1 MASSFLTSLP
11 SAVSP
16 AFPVGDESAA
26 KAASPAEAAP
36 PAKSASPAEAAP
48 PAKAAP
54 PAEAA
59 SSAKLL
65 QSFPILT
72 LVTLFFTNAVHPIV
86 RWGITASI
94 LFEALSTLPSTLMTK
109 KRIQHGDDKCYI
121 FKYTDIMGALKVWSL
136 AAGLGRG
143 IIINMTTGA
152 ISMPLPK
159 FFSFKQLGTEI
170 DLTMTY
176 KVWRKFDGSCITVFN
191 GIVATLG
198 SATSAQVKAT
208 KEFLKSILPRLDP
221 NTTYIFEFCDS
232 ANDPKTEKSEAPP
245 SVVLLHAIDS
255 TGTYLNIVTIGT
267 ELGVEFAVCEY
278 LTGQQVLDRIY
289 EMDQSVC
296 STGDITQILEGFVIQ
311 GTDGI
316 IYKIKTTTWEILSDL
331 PRITSCSQFPTK
343 LKLCIPKKS
352 RCTAI
357 CIANAKAAYVKSV
370 SDAVKKMQ
378 MKGVSVECLK
388 AVSEIVIL
396 EYDDSERKF
405 LTGAPQMKFESFK
418 KLLLE
423 NSITDESFDPK
434 THGKIIGKNVGM
446 MKYAK
451 TIGGVANLTVLD
463 FV

>member
-1 MASSFLTSLP
+1 MASSSIVTQS
-11 SAVSP
+11 S
-16 AFPVGDESAA
+16 GT
-26 KAASPAEAAP
+26 P
-36 PAKSASPAEAAP
+36 PGGAT
-48 PAKAAP
+48 
-54 PAEAA
+54 AA
-59 SSAKLL
+59 SSTGGCKDLL
-65 QSFPILT
+65 ESVPILT
-72 LVTLFFTNAVHPIV
+72 LVTLFFTTPTHPII
-86 RWGITASI
+86 RWGITAPF
-94 LFEALSTLPSTLMTK
+94 LFEALSTLPTALMTK
-109 KRIQHGDDKCYI
+109 KRIQHGDDECYI
-121 FKYTDIMGALKVWSL
+121 FKYTDLMGSRKDWSL

-159 FFSFKQLGTEI
+159 FFSFKQLCTEI

-198 SATSAQVKAT
+198 SANSVQAKAA
-208 KEFLKSILPRLDP
+208 KVFLESKLDLLDP
-221 NTTYIFEFCDS
+221 NTTYIFEFCDQEI
-232 ANDPKTEKSEAPP
+232 DPKTEKSDAPP

-255 TGTYLNIVTIGT
+255 TGTYLDIVTIGT
-267 ELGVEFAVCEY
+267 ELGIEFAVCEY
-278 LTGQQVLDRIY
+278 LTGQQIIDRID
-289 EMDQSVC
+289 EMDKCVC

-316 IYKIKTTTWEILSDL
+316 IYKIKTTTWEILSEL
-331 PRITSCSQFPTK
+331 PRITSCSQFHTK

-352 RCTAI
+352 RCTAT
-357 CIANAKAAYVKSV
+357 CIANAKDAYVKSV
-370 SDAVKKMQ
+370 SDTVDKMQ
-378 MKGVSVECLK
+378 MKGVSVECLQV
-388 AVSEIVIL
+388 VSEIVIQ
-396 EYDDSERKF
+396 EYDDRERKF
-405 LTGAPQMKFESFK
+405 LTGAPHIKFESFK

-423 NSITDESFDPK
+423 HNITDESFDPK